1 MPALK
6 KATLQEISG
15 DSRRSPVGDP
25 VEVQFNPTTLHLQ
38 LSNQIEGG
46 ETRGRTARQFVGA
59 NAAVLTL
66 DLVFDS
72 ADEGTTE
79 RPVSVRE
86 KTAIVERYV
95 LPQQPG
101 GETPPKLRFQW
112 AELVIEGIV
121 DSVGID
127 FDHFA
132 SDGTPLR
139 AKVSLSIREQDPRY
153 QYLQAGPGSR
163 NSLGGGIGFGASV
176 GFGASIGIGAS
187 VGIGASI
194 GGGFGV
200 GFEAGASFGA
210 GFSGGLSGQAA
221 FALEGE
227 SAVELATRL
236 GLDPGAWRGLDVDL
250 SGGVGLAAGT
260 EVGFDARLAAGP
272 GLGASAGFEAGAGA
286 SLESSFGLE
295 GSAVEPAAGFA
306 LAAAG
311 GVSAAVASVQTA
323 RAEESASAARNA
335 FKDPGA
341 ATPLPAAPARPAPPQ
356 QPRTPLRID
365 GVPTPARQ
373 AAAAPAPPP
382 PTADPRAIT
391 YGSGVPLRPRFTG
404 AAEERTKALPPTQ
417 TKGGHRA
424 AGACNCGCSG
434 RGGRR

>member
-15 DSRRSPVGDP
+15 DSRRSPVGSP
-25 VEVQFNPTTLHLQ
+25 VDVQFNPTTLHLQ

-59 NAAVLTL
+59 NAATLTL
-66 DLVFDS
+66 DLVFDT

-79 RPVSVRE
+79 RPVSVRT

-95 LPQQPG
+95 LPQQTG
-101 GETPPKLRFQW
+101 AETPPKLRFQW

-132 SDGTPLR
+132 ADGTPLR

-153 QYLQAGPGSR
+153 QYLQAGPGAR
-163 NSLGGGIGFGASV
+163 GGGGLGAGIGFGASV
-176 GFGASIGIGAS
+176 GIGASIGLGAS
-187 VGIGASI
+187 VGI

-210 GFSGGLSGQAA
+210 GFSGGLSGQAT

-250 SGGVGLAAGT
+250 SRGVGLAAGT

-272 GLGASAGFEAGAGA
+272 GLGASAGFEAESNA

-295 GSAVEPAAGFA
+295 DAGSSGFA
-306 LAAAG
+306 LSAAG

-323 RAEESASAARNA
+323 RADEAADAARNA
-335 FKDPGA
+335 FQDPGA
-341 ATPLPAAPARPAPPQ
+341 AGRTSGATARPAPPAQ
-356 QPRTPLRID
+356 SRTPMRIE

-373 AAAAPAPPP
+373 AASASAPPP
-382 PTADPRAIT
+382 PTVDSRAVT
-391 YGSGVPLRPRFTG
+391 YGSGVPLRPRRRG
-404 AAEERTKALPPTQ
+404 IVEDRSSLSSTQ
-417 TKGGHRA
+417 IKGGHSHS
-424 AGACNCGCSG
+424 GGCSCGCGG
-434 RGGRR
+434 RGGWR